1 MGIVKYL
8 ATQSGELKRQL
19 IDHEYSGIK
28 AVHQV
33 ISIGNMNLIHI
44 LVTDYNA
51 DLNST
56 VG

>member
-1 MGIVKYL
+1 VGIVKYL

-51 DLNST
+51 DLNFT

>member
-8 ATQSGELKRQL
+8 ATKSGELKRQL

-33 ISIGNMNLIHI
+33 ISIGNMTLIHI

-51 DLNST
+51 DLNSN